1 MEKVGRVA
9 LTEQV
14 TFELRLVLSE
24 SESCTS
30 LEEEASRPRG
40 QAVQESWGWKYPV
53 CWRHSRRPESGM
65 EAAEGGGR
73 S

>member
-24 SESCTS
+24 SESCTY